1 VYEAT
6 NMAYLW
12 KLPVIFVIEN
22 NQYGMG
28 TSTLR
33 ASSNVDF
40 YTKYDPLPG
49 LKVDG
54 MDAFSVKAAVAYA
67 RKHCME
73 GHGPFV
79 LEMNTYR
86 YHGHSMSD
94 PGLTYRSRDEVPSPY
109 ALSPRFC
116 TLNPVICVVSPRSE
130 IYITSPEPRSR
141 VLKPLTCILYS
152 EACHLDPKRGR
163 PDGTLQ
169 TPRQESKAWHP
180 ALITKPLF

>member
-1 VYEAT
+1 
-6 NMAYLW
+6 MAYLW

-94 PGLTYRSRDEVPSPY
+94 PGLTYRSRDEVSGIRKERDPIDKLKRITKELGY
-109 ALSPRFC
+109 ADDASIKEMEKTVR
-116 TLNPVICVVSPRSE
+116 TLVDEAVE
-130 IYITSPEPRSR
+130 FAKTSPEPELNELYTQIF
-141 VLKPLTCILYS
+141 VEPLPYI
-152 EACHLDPKRGR
+152 RGT
-163 PDGTLQ
+163 DGTFGYGKWDCQ
-169 TPRQESKAWHP
+169 P
-180 ALITKPLF
+180 